1 MQFTAFLLCLMSA
14 RLNQIRERNR
24 DRRLAIVAKIVN
36 KFMLLFDRA
45 SALVIFTL
53 NSDAI

>member
-24 DRRLAIVAKIVN
+24 NRSLTIVAKIVN
-36 KFMLLFDRA
+36 KYAAF
-45 SALVIFTL
+45 
-53 NSDAI
+53 